1 MSIAV
6 QVQVAPLYV
15 DLPTVAALVSL
26 SEASIQNL
34 VREDS
39 FPKSRLLSGRRV
51 GWLLREVNEWAE
63 ARPHSGLPPPPNTG
77 AKKGRRKISGEPP
90 ASQDRPTAS

>member
-1 MSIAV
+1 MSGAV
-6 QVQVAPLYV
+6 KVKVAPLYV

-34 VREDS
+34 VREDA

-63 ARPHSGLPPPPNTG
+63 ARPHSSLPPPPNTG
-77 AKKGRRKISGEPP
+77 AKKGQRSISGEPP
-90 ASQDRPTAS
+90 ASQGRSIAS